1 MEALHV
7 PDDNDDSVQADFDY
21 PPGVI
26 EFGPND
32 GQADDDNDK
41 YDRAIINLI
50 KCLGAGYLHVV
61 HVDRAYYYDR
71 LDTPGYIRVGYG
83 PGRYSRRIPLD

>member
-7 PDDNDDSVQADFDY
+7 PDDNDDPVQANFDY
-21 PPGVI
+21 PSRVI
-26 EFGPND
+26 EFDRND
-32 GQADDDNDK
+32 RRGDDDNDK